1 MNKYLVLN
9 CEDMKFNVIDG
20 NDYSTTYD
28 MLKEN
33 VGGYIE
39 CVSWINCL
47 SGRGIDVW
55 VNENGKLDNL
65 PPSVILHDNGKIID
79 ILAGNLVFA
88 RKEGENTVP
97 LFEED
102 IEYIIKK
109 IIERE
114 MVSQK
119 KVYLADIN

>member
-55 VNENGKLDNL
+55 VNENGNL